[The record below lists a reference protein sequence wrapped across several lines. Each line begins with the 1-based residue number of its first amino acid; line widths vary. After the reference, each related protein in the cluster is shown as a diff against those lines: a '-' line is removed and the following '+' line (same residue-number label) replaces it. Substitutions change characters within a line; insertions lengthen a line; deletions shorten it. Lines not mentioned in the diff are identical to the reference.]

1 MFKQDWNHLFQI
13 QALVEKP
20 AQLRNLSGK
29 VVLLMDSNSA
39 VKSSKMLNGLQSYYN
54 AFM

>member
-1 MFKQDWNHLFQI
+1 MFKQNWNHLFQI
-13 QALVEKP
+13 QALAEKP
-20 AQLRNLSGK
+20 GK

-54 AFM
+54 SFM